1 MEGLQIILWLVFIGL
16 VSWYGS
22 SRKLGLGWTLSI
34 AILLSPLVGFIAA
47 LVSGKKKL
55 NDSQL

>member
-1 MEGLQIILWLVFIGL
+1 MTSIESLQLILWLVFIGL

-22 SRKLGLGWTLSI
+22 SRKLGLGWTLGI

-47 LVSGKKKL
+47 LVSGKKETKG
-55 NDSQL
+55 